1 MLRTIGA
8 FSRYMN
14 SLNSLKPNI
23 MKKLLALSLL
33 LMAFVSVESLAQ
45 DKKPASPKETVEG
58 SIDGTK
64 VTIVYHRPSVKGRKV
79 MGDLVPFGQVWRTG
93 ANDATTI
100 TFDKAVTI
108 EGKTLAAGTY
118 SLFTIPTENEWT
130 IIFNSEAKQWGA
142 YKYNDKNDVLRVSVK
157 PAKVDFTELF
167 TISLGKN
174 AVNIVWENTSASFSV
189 KKG

>member
-1 MLRTIGA
+1 
-8 FSRYMN
+8 
-14 SLNSLKPNI
+14 

-167 TISLGKN
+167 TISIVKN
-174 AVNIVWENTSASFSV
+174 SVNIVWENTSASFSV

>member
-1 MLRTIGA
+1 
-8 FSRYMN
+8 
-14 SLNSLKPNI
+14 
-23 MKKLLALSLL
+23 MKKLIALSLL
-33 LMAFVSVESLAQ
+33 LMAFVTVESLAQ
-45 DKKPASPKETVEG
+45 DKKPASPKETAEG
-58 SIDGTK
+58 TIDGTK

-108 EGKTLAAGTY
+108 EGKALPAGTY

-157 PAKVDFTELF
+157 PGKAEFTELF
-167 TISLGKN
+167 TISVDKN
-174 AVNIVWENTSASFSV
+174 AVNIVWENTSASFKV

>member
-1 MLRTIGA
+1 
-8 FSRYMN
+8 
-14 SLNSLKPNI
+14 

-33 LMAFVSVESLAQ
+33 LMAFVTVESLGQ

-58 SIDGTK
+58 TIDGAK

-108 EGKTLAAGTY
+108 EGKALAQVLIVY
-118 SLFTIPTENEWT
+118 LLFRQKMNG
-130 IIFNSEAKQWGA
+130 Q
-142 YKYNDKNDVLRVSVK
+142 
-157 PAKVDFTELF
+157 
-167 TISLGKN
+167 
-174 AVNIVWENTSASFSV
+174 SFSTAKRNNGALINTTIRMMYCV
-189 KKG
+189 SM

>member
-1 MLRTIGA
+1 M
-8 FSRYMN
+8 
-14 SLNSLKPNI
+14 
-23 MKKLLALSLL
+23 
-33 LMAFVSVESLAQ
+33 
-45 DKKPASPKETVEG
+45 
-58 SIDGTK
+58 
-64 VTIVYHRPSVKGRKV
+64 VYHRPSVKGRKV

-108 EGKTLAAGTY
+108 EGKALAAGTY

-142 YKYNDKNDVLRVSVK
+142 YKYNDENDVLRVNVK
-157 PAKVDFTELF
+157 PGKAEFTELF
-167 TISLGKN
+167 TISVDKGS
-174 AVNIVWENTSASFSV
+174 VNILWENTSASFKV

>member
-8 FSRYMN
+8 FSRYI
-14 SLNSLKPNI
+14 SKLNSLKPNT

-45 DKKPASPKETVEG
+45 DKKPASPKEIVEG
-58 SIDGTK
+58 SIDGAK

-79 MGDLVPFGQVWRTG
+79 MGELVPFGQVWRTG

-100 TFDKAVTI
+100 TFDKAVII
-108 EGKTLAAGTY
+108 EGKSLAAGTY
-118 SLFTIPTENEWT
+118 SLFTVPTENEWT

-167 TISLGKN
+167 TISIDKN
-174 AVNIVWENTSASFSV
+174 SVNIAWENTSASFSV